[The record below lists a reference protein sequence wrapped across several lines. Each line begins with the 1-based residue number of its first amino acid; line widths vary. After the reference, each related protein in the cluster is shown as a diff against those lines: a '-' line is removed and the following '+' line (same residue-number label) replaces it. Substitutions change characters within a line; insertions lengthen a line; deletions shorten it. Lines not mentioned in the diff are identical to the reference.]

1 MERYTVIEL
10 RKIAKQRGLSGY
22 SKLRKADLIII
33 LKSKTKLKLRMKT
46 DFIPY
51 FERFLRPGIR
61 FDDDTRSHINILF
74 NKLTVRMQNIEFV
87 ESLRYLGEAALEAAQ
102 EQRFTDKSIEGVN
115 TVCLSNM
122 ILYIAS
128 ELIDLSNY
136 AAIDKK
142 RDRILVSDIDRVIK
156 NDEDLNI
163 AFYS

>member
-1 MERYTVIEL
+1 
-10 RKIAKQRGLSGY
+10 
-22 SKLRKADLIII
+22 
-33 LKSKTKLKLRMKT
+33 
-46 DFIPY
+46 
-51 FERFLRPGIR
+51 
-61 FDDDTRSHINILF
+61 
-74 NKLTVRMQNIEFV
+74 MQNTEFV

-102 EQRFTDKSIEGVN
+102 EQRFTDKSIEGVK

-142 RDRILVSDIDRVIK
+142 RDTILVSDIDRVIK

-163 AFYS
+163 AFHS